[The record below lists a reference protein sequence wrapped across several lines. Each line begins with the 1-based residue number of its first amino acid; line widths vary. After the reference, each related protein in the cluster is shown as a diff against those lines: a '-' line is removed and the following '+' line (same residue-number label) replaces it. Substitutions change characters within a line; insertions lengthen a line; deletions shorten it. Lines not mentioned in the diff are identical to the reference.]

1 MTAIKPHILIVNFTF
16 PPYAGVGG
24 RRWAK
29 FAKYLKK
36 QEIPFHVIA
45 SQRLETASNWTKDIE
60 TYKDSVSYIPG
71 SYPLILTSNPQTVW
85 AKIKYRLALM
95 REKYLAQGNYYDI
108 SKYWEKELI
117 PLMRKKIVEGTNVI
131 IYSIPP
137 FRGAYFISKLKNDFP
152 NVQFIADFRDPWTSN
167 RTSFGFESLSEKNL
181 RHEIEM
187 EREVIHS
194 FDKVMSVS
202 KEINDYLI
210 HTHKA
215 PADKFHVLKNGFD
228 VDDKGSP
235 NNTTDKI
242 SFAFIG
248 TFYQKAKHL
257 FDEFTQAISDLETEH
272 PEWFEKVAFNFYG
285 HKPDYFNA
293 GIENTSSIHHHGL
306 ISLEE
311 ASQQIANA
319 RACMLFLADDTNY
332 SFSTKFYEYVSN
344 KKPVLLFAK
353 SGITSEFITEN
364 SIGIS
369 LAPGE
374 IKEQLKKVILQ
385 AISNDL
391 IFNTNFDTKP
401 FEVNQLTKNLLKI
414 ISYES

>member
-1 MTAIKPHILIVNFTF
+1 MTAIKPPILIINFTF
-16 PPYAGVGG
+16 PPYAGIGG

-45 SQRLETASNWTKDIE
+45 SQRLEKGSNWTKDIE
-60 TYKDSVSYIPG
+60 NYKDSITYIKG
-71 SYPLILTSNPQTVW
+71 SYPLILTSNPETIW
-85 AKIKYRLALM
+85 AKIKYRLAFM

-108 SKYWEKELI
+108 SKYWEKELV
-117 PLMRKKIVEGTNVI
+117 PLVRKKLAEGVDTV
-131 IYSIPP
+131 IYSTPP
-137 FRGAYFISKLKNDFP
+137 FRGAYFISKLKKDFP
-152 NVQFIADFRDPWTSN
+152 KVQFIADYRDPWTSN
-167 RTSFGFESLSEKNL
+167 RTSFGFESLSKKNL
-181 RHEIEM
+181 KYEIDL

-194 FDKVMSVS
+194 FDKIISVS
-202 KEINDYLI
+202 KEINDYLS

-215 PADKFHVLKNGFD
+215 KKDKFYVLKNGFD
-228 VDDKGSP
+228 VDDKVP
-235 NNTTDKI
+235 TNNTADTI

-248 TFYQKAKHL
+248 TFYQKARHL

-272 PEWFEKVAFNFYG
+272 PDWFKKVAFNFYG

-306 ISLEE
+306 ISLKE
-311 ASQQIANA
+311 ASQKIANA
-319 RACMLFLADDTNY
+319 KACMLFLADDTNY

-344 KKPVLLFAK
+344 EKPVLLFAK
-353 SGITSEFITEN
+353 PGITSEFITEN

-369 LAPGE
+369 LSPGK
-374 IKEQLKKVILQ
+374 IKEQLRKVILR
-385 AISNDL
+385 AISND
-391 IFNTNFDTKP
+391 ISFNTKFDTKP
-401 FEVNQLTKNLLKI
+401 FEVNQLTKDLLKI